1 MAQTPD
7 DFLVGLWERD
17 PELMAHILHHQAR
30 GLEGW
35 TVWQVID
42 RLSHDVPRFIRLV
55 RQSSLIP
62 RP

>member
-1 MAQTPD
+1 M
-7 DFLVGLWERD
+7 GLWERD